1 MSACGSGDGK
11 GGVVAGA
18 GWLGLGLAVLL
29 VAWLGMVAGCG
40 GARREPGKPGASE
53 AAKPRFHCPMHPA
66 VVVDQPGTCPIC
78 FMDLEPITESVDAA
92 LKGTVAGRT
101 TVIVPTEIR
110 QKMGLTLGKVER
122 KRLVKE
128 LRVAVR
134 IVPDE
139 ARLHRVTT
147 KVEGWVDRLD
157 VNVTGQAVRK
167 GDRLLALYSPQLVS
181 AQEEYLSAVAAAG
194 GAGGES
200 AKRIVDAVKQRL
212 RQWDITDEQVRAL
225 EAAGRP
231 ERALTVQAP
240 ASGWV
245 LEKNVLV
252 GQMVKPGDPLFV
264 VADLSEVWA
273 MMEVYEPDLPLV
285 TTGMPVKVW
294 VQAMPGRVFEGVVDF
309 VAPALDP
316 VTRTGRVRANLAN
329 PGMELKVEM
338 FGHAILVADLG
349 EELAIPEGAVL
360 RTGAHTYAFRDA
372 GEGRL
377 EPIEIKVGRRCGSD
391 FVLLEGLFDGE
402 TVVTSAGFL
411 IDSESSIRAA
421 LEAFKG
427 SSTNRVDPTGTDK
440 DLHQK

>member
-1 MSACGSGDGK
+1 
-11 GGVVAGA
+11 
-18 GWLGLGLAVLL
+18 
-29 VAWLGMVAGCG
+29 
-40 GARREPGKPGASE
+40 
-53 AAKPRFHCPMHPA
+53 
-66 VVVDQPGTCPIC
+66 
-78 FMDLEPITESVDAA
+78 
-92 LKGTVAGRT
+92 
-101 TVIVPTEIR
+101 
-110 QKMGLTLGKVER
+110 
-122 KRLVKE
+122 
-128 LRVAVR
+128 
-134 IVPDE
+134 
-139 ARLHRVTT
+139 
-147 KVEGWVDRLD
+147 
-157 VNVTGQAVRK
+157 
-167 GDRLLALYSPQLVS
+167 
-181 AQEEYLSAVAAAG
+181 
-194 GAGGES
+194 
-200 AKRIVDAVKQRL
+200 
-212 RQWDITDEQVRAL
+212 
-225 EAAGRP
+225 
-231 ERALTVQAP
+231 
-240 ASGWV
+240 
-245 LEKNVLV
+245 
-252 GQMVKPGDPLFV
+252 
-264 VADLSEVWA
+264 

-440 DLHQK
+440 ELHQK